1 MENNQNN
8 NLRQAYIDFYRD
20 NVVGLELEIQSR
32 QDKYAFNPSSEY
44 KQYTWTATGLFIGGF
59 ILCITFC
66 LMPIGIFLIIAAIIM
81 FICMPKK
88 LKEEAQHLN
97 EVNEQIAKET
107 GKDIKNYSE
116 AINNHSTDTQTKRLL
131 MDKFLSIF
139 GDFKWNKGHTF
150 FDINNLIILP
160 DKLSLDTDDCMTGRY
175 EGAGI
180 KLTEVYFGFNALT
193 KSIKKHEKLLGY
205 LFPSLI
211 IFFFINF
218 FSFIFVDSPE
228 LRIKLMHWYM
238 ISFFIVWGLGFFAP
252 VIYLIIFLVNRN
264 SHGLIIEI
272 DMPKSFE
279 GETVIFEN
287 SPSNFVVNKAK
298 LKNFKRTQL
307 EDIEFNKKYLTYTTN
322 QIEARY
328 ILTAA
333 FIERLKNI
341 KFVFN
346 AKYMRILFR
355 NNRITIFAQVYKDL
369 FAMAKND
376 KTDKQVFDQLFK
388 EIYSVLSLVDN
399 LKLNVK
405 TGL

>member
-66 LMPIGIFLIIAAIIM
+66 LMPIGILLIIASIIM

-180 KLTEVYFGFNALT
+180 KLTEVYFGFNAFM
-193 KSIKKHEKLLGY
+193 KSVKNHQNLLSFLIPL
-205 LFPSLI
+205 LFVFGFIMIPVSLFSAEFLNI
-211 IFFFINF
+211 IMPKFM
-218 FSFIFVDSPE
+218 IF
-228 LRIKLMHWYM
+228 
-238 ISFFIVWGLGFFAP
+238 FFIVWGLGFFAP
-252 VIYLIIFLVNRN
+252 VIYLIIFLINRN
-264 SHGLIIEI
+264 KHGLIIEI